1 MKMKEKNNN
10 KLLTWEQFHHKI
22 KAEKGFVVVVVSSST
37 FFFSSRKEWE
47 GTKIIRRLLCT
58 NV

>member
-1 MKMKEKNNN
+1 MKMKEKKNN

-37 FFFSSRKEWE
+37 FFLVVEKSGKEL
-47 GTKIIRRLLCT
+47 K
-58 NV
+58 

>member
-22 KAEKGFVVVVVSSST
+22 KAEKGFVVSSST
-37 FFFSSRKEWE
+37 FFLVVEKSGKEL
-47 GTKIIRRLLCT
+47 K
-58 NV
+58 